1 MPEDAIVKTHIDA
14 GIRDRAEKVLR
25 DAGMTIPDLLRLA
38 LTRTAEDG
46 TVPYGLQGEDPGYD
60 AWFREQ
66 VQEALDDPRPPLSDE
81 EVSEHMA
88 KVRRE
93 LAIKMGLIER

>member
-1 MPEDAIVKTHIDA
+1 MSEDAIVKTHIDA

-46 TVPYGLQGEDPGYD
+46 TVPFGLQGEDPGYD

-66 VQEALDDPRPPLSDE
+66 VQEALDDPGPHLSSE
-81 EVSEHMA
+81 EVERHFA
-88 KVRRE
+88 KRRASLLTE
-93 LAIKMGLIER
+93 QSGSKK